1 MSSNKK
7 RFNNNH
13 NNNKNNFKT
22 NINNN
27 DIKSQNNQSNNENM
41 TSKNHEDSSNERIE
55 NNHTNVQ
62 KEVLK
67 KDESVNVTQLVR
79 LLLIRHNFNDLKQA
93 FENSPTILGT
103 KEMKRFQPIV
113 IDLIRN
119 LKSALDLN
127 NKEITSKLG
136 LSQTSIKRFTH
147 LEFIDE
153 RIKVSTLNTLI
164 RKVDSILIE
173 NQNVLKDFDDDFMFT
188 IDNIHKLK

>member
-1 MSSNKK
+1 MSSKK
-7 RFNNNH
+7 KHINNNR
-13 NNNKNNFKT
+13 NNYKNNFGK

-27 DIKSQNNQSNNENM
+27 NTKFNNNQNNNGNIVSQKYDN
-41 TSKNHEDSSNERIE
+41 SSHDKVE
-55 NNHTNVQ
+55 NNHTNNE
-62 KEVLK
+62 KEVSK
-67 KDESVNVTQLVR
+67 NNASVNVTRLVR
-79 LLLIRHNFNDLKQA
+79 FLLIQHNFNELKQA

-153 RIKVSTLNTLI
+153 RIKISTLNTI
-164 RKVDSILIE
+164 IKNVDTILTE
-173 NQNVLKDFDDDFMFT
+173 HQNILEDFDDDFMFT
-188 IDNIHKLK
+188 IDNIYKLK

>member
-1 MSSNKK
+1 MSSKK
-7 RFNNNH
+7 KHINNNR
-13 NNNKNNFKT
+13 NNYKNNLEK

-27 DIKSQNNQSNNENM
+27 NMKSNNNQN
-41 TSKNHEDSSNERIE
+41 KNGNIVSQKYDNSSHYKVE
-55 NNHTNVQ
+55 NNHTNNQ
-62 KEVLK
+62 KEVSK
-67 KDESVNVTQLVR
+67 NNASVNVTQLVR
-79 LLLIRHNFNDLKQA
+79 FLLIQHNFTELKQA

-147 LEFIDE
+147 IEFIDE

-164 RKVDSILIE
+164 KKVDAILTE
-173 NQNVLKDFDDDFMFT
+173 HQNVLEDFDDDFMFT
-188 IDNIHKLK
+188 IDNIYKLK

>member
-13 NNNKNNFKT
+13 NNNKNNLKT

>member
-7 RFNNNH
+7 RGNNNR
-13 NNNKNNFKT
+13 NNYKNNLGK

-27 DIKSQNNQSNNENM
+27 NMKSNRKQNNNDNIVSQKYDN
-41 TSKNHEDSSNERIE
+41 SSHDKVE
-55 NNHTNVQ
+55 NNHTNNQ
-62 KEVLK
+62 KEVSK
-67 KDESVNVTQLVR
+67 NNASVNVTQLVR
-79 LLLIRHNFNDLKQA
+79 FLLIQHNFNELKQA

-147 LEFIDE
+147 IEFIDE

-164 RKVDSILIE
+164 KKVDVILTE
-173 NQNVLKDFDDDFMFT
+173 HQNILKDFDDDFMFT
-188 IDNIHKLK
+188 IDNIYKLK

>member
-1 MSSNKK
+1 MSSKK
-7 RFNNNH
+7 KHINNNR
-13 NNNKNNFKT
+13 NNYKNNFGK

-27 DIKSQNNQSNNENM
+27 NMKSNNNQNNKGNIVSQKYDN
-41 TSKNHEDSSNERIE
+41 SSHDKVE
-55 NNHTNVQ
+55 NNHTNNQ
-62 KEVLK
+62 KEISK
-67 KDESVNVTQLVR
+67 NNTSANVTQLVR
-79 LLLIRHNFNDLKQA
+79 FLLIQHNFNELKQA

-153 RIKVSTLNTLI
+153 RIKISTLNTI
-164 RKVDSILIE
+164 IKNVDTILTE
-173 NQNVLKDFDDDFMFT
+173 HQNILEDFDDDFMFT
-188 IDNIHKLK
+188 IDNLYKLK

>member
-1 MSSNKK
+1 MSSKK
-7 RFNNNH
+7 KHINNNR
-13 NNNKNNFKT
+13 NNYKNNFGK

-27 DIKSQNNQSNNENM
+27 NMKSNNNQNNKGNIVSQKYDN
-41 TSKNHEDSSNERIE
+41 SSHDKVE
-55 NNHTNVQ
+55 NNHTNNQ
-62 KEVLK
+62 KEISK
-67 KDESVNVTQLVR
+67 NNTSANVTQLVR
-79 LLLIRHNFNDLKQA
+79 FLLIQHNFNELKQA

-153 RIKVSTLNTLI
+153 RIKISTLNTI
-164 RKVDSILIE
+164 IKNVDTILTE
-173 NQNVLKDFDDDFMFT
+173 HQNILGDFDDDFMFT
-188 IDNIHKLK
+188 IDNLYKLK

>member
-7 RFNNNH
+7 RINNNR
-13 NNNKNNFKT
+13 NNHKNNLGK

-27 DIKSQNNQSNNENM
+27 NMKSNNNQNNNRNIVSQKIDN
-41 TSKNHEDSSNERIE
+41 SSHDKVEK
-55 NNHTNVQ
+55 NHTNNE
-62 KEVLK
+62 KEVSK
-67 KDESVNVTQLVR
+67 NNASVNVTQLVR
-79 LLLIRHNFNDLKQA
+79 FLLIQHNFNELKQV

-147 LEFIDE
+147 IEFIDE

-164 RKVDSILIE
+164 KKVDAILTE
-173 NQNVLKDFDDDFMFT
+173 HQNVLENFDDDFMFT
-188 IDNIHKLK
+188 IDNIYKLK

>member
-7 RFNNNH
+7 HINNNR
-13 NNNKNNFKT
+13 NNYKNNLGK

-27 DIKSQNNQSNNENM
+27 NMKSNNNQNNNGNIVSQKYDN
-41 TSKNHEDSSNERIE
+41 SSHNKVK
-55 NNHTNVQ
+55 NNHINDE
-62 KEVLK
+62 KEGCK
-67 KDESVNVTQLVR
+67 NNESVNVTQLGR
-79 LLLIRHNFNDLKQA
+79 FLLSQHNFNELKQA

-119 LKSALDLN
+119 LKSALNLN

-147 LEFIDE
+147 IEFIDE
-153 RIKVSTLNTLI
+153 RIKVSTLNTI
-164 RKVDSILIE
+164 INNVDTILTE
-173 NQNVLKDFDDDFMFT
+173 HQNILEDFDDDFMFT